1 MEHTVEK
8 KIIKAIK
15 VMAGVLDEHLCSTQL
30 AYDLATSINDLSD
43 ILKSEY
49 NKRLIVLMPSNK

>member
-1 MEHTVEK
+1 MEHAVEK

-15 VMAGVLDEHLCSTQL
+15 VMVGVLDEHLCSTQRT
-30 AYDLATSINDLSD
+30 YDLAASINDLSD

>member
-15 VMAGVLDEHLCSTQL
+15 VMVGVLDEHLCSKQR
-30 AYDLATSINDLSD
+30 AYDLANSINDLSD

-49 NKRLIVLMPSNK
+49 NKRLIVLMPINK